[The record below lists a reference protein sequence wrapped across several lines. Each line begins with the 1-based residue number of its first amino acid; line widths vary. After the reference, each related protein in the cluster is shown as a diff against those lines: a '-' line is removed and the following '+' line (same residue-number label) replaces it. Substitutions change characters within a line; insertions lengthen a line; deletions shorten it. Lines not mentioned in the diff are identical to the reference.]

1 MFNFFKSKPKNYT
14 DLDYEEFYKGSIAK
28 GVVIIDVRTKGEF
41 LSGRLSKAIHHD
53 IMGSDFLSEIQKLP
67 KDKDYYVYCR
77 SGNRSGQAC
86 EIMSEMGFNKTY
98 NMARGIMGWPYEI
111 VR

>member
-1 MFNFFKSKPKNYT
+1 MFNFFRSKPKSYA
-14 DLDYEEFYKGSIAK
+14 DLGYEEFHKGSLAK
-28 GVVIIDVRTKGEF
+28 DAVIIDVRTIGEY
-41 LSGRLSKAIHHD
+41 LSGRLANAVHHD
-53 IMGSDFLSEIQKLP
+53 IMGSDFLTKIQKLP
-67 KDKDYYVYCR
+67 KDKHYYVYCR

-86 EIMSEMGFNKTY
+86 EIMAEMGFSHTY